1 MVLKNL
7 SIVGQKGLYSIRIE
21 HDRIWGIY
29 PSGSAVPET
38 PVVLSFEHA
47 VVLPGL
53 INSHEHLDFNLFP
66 RLGSPAYADYMEWGQ
81 DIHIRHTDRIRR
93 VLTIPQP
100 LRTRWGMYKNL
111 LNGFT
116 TVVNHGT
123 VLDTGAEDLVTVFQ
137 DCHCLHSLGTE
148 KYWKWKLNSFRFRKG
163 PIVLHIGEGT
173 SRLATQEL
181 DRLRRWNLLRRP
193 VVGIHGVAL
202 DPRQAEALQAL
213 VWCPDSNYFL
223 YNKTAPVD
231 RLKHRLPILF
241 GTDSTLSASWN
252 GWEQLRLAR
261 AQGMLTDEEL
271 LDALTGKAAAVWNF
285 PMLGKIA
292 TGYQADLVIMKGRD
306 MDSLFA
312 GNPKDMLLVI
322 HKGNIRLFDASL
334 AEQLAAAGH
343 KLAAYSPVVL
353 GNNNIKYVQGDLP
366 GLIREIVRYD
376 PGAEL
381 PVSAATRNETA
392 CL

>member
-7 SIVGQKGLYSIRIE
+7 SIIDRKGLHGIHIE
-21 HDRIWGIY
+21 QHKIAGIF
-29 PSGSAVPET
+29 PVGDAVPET
-38 PVVLSFEHA
+38 SIVLSFEGA

-66 RLGSPAYADYMEWGQ
+66 MLGNRAYADYMEWGR
-81 DIHIRHTDRIRR
+81 DIHIRHKDRIKR

-116 TVVNHGT
+116 TVVNHGA
-123 VLDTGAEDLVTVFQ
+123 VLDTGAEELVTVFQ

-148 KYWKWKLNSFRFRKG
+148 GRWKWKLNGFRFRKG

-173 SRLATQEL
+173 SRLAAQEA
-181 DRLRRWNLLRRP
+181 DKLRRWNLFKRP
-193 VVGIHGVAL
+193 IVGVHGVAMQ
-202 DPRQAEALQAL
+202 PRQAEALRAL

-223 YNKTAPVD
+223 YNKTAPID
-231 RLKHRLPILF
+231 HLKHRLPILF
-241 GTDSTLSASWN
+241 GTDSTLSAAWN

-261 AQGMLTDEEL
+261 AQHMLTDEEL
-271 LDALTGKAAAVWNF
+271 LDALTGTAAAVWDF

-292 TGYQADLVIMKGRD
+292 TGYQADLVIMKGRN
-306 MDSLFA
+306 MDGVFA
-312 GNPKDMLLVI
+312 GSPKDILLVI
-322 HKGNIRLFDASL
+322 HRGKIRLFDAGL
-334 AEQLAAAGH
+334 AGQLAAGGYRIGEFSAVQVGG
-343 KLAAYSPVVL
+343 SV
-353 GNNNIKYVQGDLP
+353 KYVQGDLP
-366 GLIREIVRYD
+366 GLIREIARYD
-376 PGAEL
+376 PEAEL

-392 CL
+392 CQ